1 MTDTVRVAA
10 VQAEPKWLRLSEGV
24 EQVVGLIG
32 AAAAAG
38 SRLIAFPET
47 FLPGFPW
54 WRWVESNQWNV
65 EYSTRCRENSM
76 TRDGF
81 EMKVIAEAA
90 RMHGIGVVLGFGER
104 QDRRIYMAQAV
115 IDDSGQ
121 VLSVRRKA
129 GLNSVER
136 KVFASGTPNLPA
148 VHHGSIGKLGALS
161 GQENQRPLLTRA
173 LRADEEQI
181 HIAAWPGS
189 PDGDVAGP
197 ESSATVS
204 RMYALEVG
212 AYVIAPCAIVS
223 DAGWRGSGLWGGGAR
238 RTISSDLQAVATSGS
253 TGQARIYGADGSELL
268 TPLAEGV
275 PGILYADLD
284 LRASGGSSRDAEPS
298 LRTRRGP
305 AARRAARGNTGW
317 QAGADRW
324 ALPLSLGNQPW
335 GMAAG

>member
-1 MTDTVRVAA
+1 MRKTVRVAA

-24 EQVVGLIG
+24 EQVVELIG
-32 AAAAAG
+32 DAANHGA
-38 SRLIAFPET
+38 RLIAFPET

-54 WRWVESNQWNV
+54 WRWVETNQWNV

-76 TRDGF
+76 LRDGS
-81 EMKVIAEAA
+81 EMRAVAAAA
-90 RMHGIGVVLGFGER
+90 RAHGIHVVLGFGER

-115 IDDSGQ
+115 IDDFGQ

-148 VHHGSIGKLGALS
+148 VHHSQIGRFGALS

-181 HIAAWPGS
+181 HIAAWPGGA
-189 PDGDVAGP
+189 DLDVAGP

-212 AYVIAPCAIVS
+212 ACVLAPCVVVGDTLRDGRASPVWE
-223 DAGWRGSGLWGGGAR
+223 GRERPGRNGAAQPVPR
-238 RTISSDLQAVATSGS
+238 
-253 TGQARIYGADGSELL
+253 TGQARIFGADGSELV
-268 TPLAEGV
+268 TPLAEGAE
-275 PGILYADLD
+275 GILYAELELGATGGVTRDLD
-284 LRASGGSSRDAEPS
+284 AGRRS
-298 LRTRRGP
+298 RRGQV
-305 AARRAARGNTGW
+305 AARRAGTGW

-324 ALPLSLGNQPW
+324 ALPMALGDYPG
-335 GMAAG
+335 GMAAC